1 MAKEL
6 VLENGVWKLKAATPA
21 DSGGIKLSRKY
32 VTFAN
37 CAKSPEKIVDSG
49 ITIGRPNSNWFS
61 NDFVLGNSSLF
72 VDNIVTGSSDPSA
85 SGAISELLTTSNNLN
100 FGYEDDFSCSF
111 WLKCSYTN
119 DNNGLVGTWSGD
131 SSSSTDAK
139 GFLFYINSGENGRPR
154 FIFGTDSSIGGYFR
168 VKVDSELDDNTWKHV
183 CLTWEGTTNT
193 ITSLNYDTY
202 LKVYYDGSSQPLTDF
217 DVGLSGTSTS
227 PSFAAND
234 LKFQVG
240 TYRWK
245 ENYPNLNYSTNS
257 RRFDEMGIWSKT
269 LSASEVS
276 ALYNS
281 GNGVFCNTVASS
293 DLITRYSFD
302 IESTDNN
309 YKILDKIGNNHLEI
323 VLP

>member
-1 MAKEL
+1 
-6 VLENGVWKLKAATPA
+6 
-21 DSGGIKLSRKY
+21 
-32 VTFAN
+32 
-37 CAKSPEKIVDSG
+37 
-49 ITIGRPNSNWFS
+49 
-61 NDFVLGNSSLF
+61 
-72 VDNIVTGSSDPSA
+72 
-85 SGAISELLTTSNNLN
+85 
-100 FGYEDDFSCSF
+100 
-111 WLKCSYTN
+111 
-119 DNNGLVGTWSGD
+119 
-131 SSSSTDAK
+131 
-139 GFLFYINSGENGRPR
+139 
-154 FIFGTDSSIGGYFR
+154 
-168 VKVDSELDDNTWKHV
+168 
-183 CLTWEGTTNT
+183 
-193 ITSLNYDTY
+193 
-202 LKVYYDGSSQPLTDF
+202 